1 MTVAP
6 PTLHAAIDE
15 ILPGLVADRRH
26 LHEHPELGFQEVE
39 TAKFVAARLA
49 QLGVEDIRT
58 GIAKTGVTGLIRGT
72 GTGPNADK
80 VLMLRAD
87 MDALPILEEN
97 DVEYV
102 SQNAGVMHACGH
114 DAHTAMLLATTRL
127 LMERRG
133 EFAGTVKVLFQ
144 PSEEIQPGGA
154 KPMIEAG
161 ALEDPHV
168 HASFGLHMAQDT
180 PLGQITTRPGAS
192 SANSDRFYITVQGK
206 GGHGARPHASVDPI
220 VIGSQIV
227 IALQTLVSRETD
239 PLKSAVVTVGSFNA
253 GSAPNIIPD
262 TAELVGSMRT
272 HDTELR
278 DRLAE
283 RMDTIVTD
291 VARAL
296 GGSATLR
303 FVRGY
308 PSVVNDEA
316 MFEIVR
322 GAAESVVGPDN
333 FFVKEPSMG
342 GEDMSYFLQEVP
354 GCFFHVG
361 SKNEDRGL
369 VWGHHH
375 PKFDI
380 DEASLGIGVE
390 VMVTSVLNYFAN
402 PDAPSRG

>member
-1 MTVAP
+1 VTTAT
-6 PTLHAAIDE
+6 PTLHDAIDE

-26 LHEHPELGFQEVE
+26 LHEHPELGMQEYE
-39 TAKFVAARLA
+39 TAKFVAARLE

-58 GIAKTGVTGLIRGT
+58 GIANTGVTGLVRGT
-72 GTGPNADK
+72 GSGPNADR

-97 DVEYV
+97 QVDYV
-102 SQNAGVMHACGH
+102 SQNPGVMHACGH

-144 PSEEIQPGGA
+144 PAEEVQPGGA
-154 KPMIEAG
+154 RPMIEAG
-161 ALEDPHV
+161 ALEDPRV
-168 HASFGLHMAQDT
+168 DASFGLHMAQDLE
-180 PLGQITTRPGAS
+180 LGKITARPGAS

-206 GGHGARPHASVDPI
+206 GGHGARPHGSVDPI
-220 VIGSQIV
+220 VIGAQIV
-227 IALQTLVSRETD
+227 LAIQTLVSRETD
-239 PLKSAVVTVGSFNA
+239 PLASAVVTIGAFNA

-262 TAELVGSMRT
+262 TAEMVGSMRT
-272 HDTELR
+272 FDGELR

-283 RMDTIVTD
+283 RMDAIVTKI
-291 VARAL
+291 ARAM

-316 MFEIVR
+316 MFGIVR
-322 GAAESVVGPDN
+322 AAASRVVGDEN
-333 FFVKEPSMG
+333 FVVKEASMG

-361 SKNEDRGL
+361 SKNEERGL

-390 VMVTSVLNYFAN
+390 VMVTSVLDYFAT
-402 PDAPSRG
+402 PDAPTRG